1 MEGAIVGQ
9 ALPPILSDEAGLTR
23 YLEEI
28 RRFPMLEPQEGF
40 MPAERWREHGDRDA
54 ADELVTGHLRL
65 ISKIERA
72 R

>member
-1 MEGAIVGQ
+1 
-9 ALPPILSDEAGLTR
+9 
-23 YLEEI
+23 
-28 RRFPMLEPQEGF
+28 MLEPQEGF

-54 ADELVTGHLRL
+54 ADELITGHLRL